1 MEGEV
6 QKNVEAL
13 AKQDGEKDRDS
24 STMDTTPMVNES
36 AVQPSE
42 NTEGEVAS
50 EDGGPLVDECQK
62 AMKEFG
68 LVRRPELLLK
78 AMSCLFIEGRDKEEQ
93 VTETIKE
100 EDVKGQTGD
109 VEASDETGMVP
120 ANVESPQSGVILTSE
135 DGQALLLQPSPS
147 TGRVINLQLLGNSII
162 SSSTETSKSPVEE
175 IPSTFPLPTVHSDT
189 TETLT
194 SGPVM
199 SSLNTSM
206 VSTMSITSSSA
217 SAINLCRSEAPTGGA
232 RVRLPTDT
240 GRRLR
245 LPAVS
250 SVLGQ
255 WQTSSLRVR
264 YPAPA
269 IHTYPLSASSSSSEG
284 AEQPT
289 LASPQELSSP
299 PRPQRMVSLLSTYPK
314 HDVIQKLA
322 AKAGVKSATEV
333 IFASPDKSASLQ
345 SGSVSPTVSCLLS
358 ASSMPVSH
366 DAITSSVTLTA
377 VSSHESTSMPPA
389 DKGMTTVPAVPSQ
402 ESTSMPALP
411 PSDKSMTTAPV
422 VPSYESSSMPALPPA
437 DKSMTTA
444 PVVPSYES
452 TSMTALPPADKSM
465 TTVPAVSSQES
476 TSMPALP
483 PADKSMTTAPVVPS
497 HIISIQPTSPRSII
511 RPGFAPNISLVTR
524 VKGTSTAESQS
535 ASSSDGSEQMASKLA
550 MMIASQIPHRSATGK
565 QPVKRLQT
573 MAGVD
578 GGTARLRTLSQ
589 SSPSWCTLPSAPV
602 TRIRITSQSSDQE
615 TSPRAVSLV
624 QGPGTQKPSDAIRQI
639 AFKSGTADSLRVRT
653 VSQSSHMTIDSR
665 GFEGPDRSTPLTVS
679 SQATS
684 VGATSQGSDRSTPL
698 TVSSQATS
706 VGATSQGSNI
716 PTPLTVNSQTTS
728 VGATSQGSDRFT
740 PLTVSSQATIVG
752 ATSQESDRS
761 TPLTVSSQATSVGA
775 TSQGSDRSTPLT
787 VSSQATS
794 VGVTSQGS
802 NRPTPLTVSS
812 HSPLKPSYQT
822 KKSAI
827 PEPDSHQYKIK
838 DTLQRSLLS
847 CSSSVTTKE
856 ISDIISEA
864 GKKPQVEGTSTTTTA
879 KVASYESVTRSSDT
893 IGAGHTVMQP
903 TSPSSSATVVETD
916 TVQRPTSPRIRARRK
931 PLAVSTATSIMLKRG
946 DPKVSPSQQ
955 QTVKTVNVTLGKPP
969 IMQTQTVS
977 HQLKQDVTYGGI
989 RFSLPVPMSQ
999 LKPGDTFTLPMSQLT
1014 TGGKI
1019 SIPVLGDT
1027 ITIPSSAFTQSHV
1040 TLPSAAVRPVTAT
1053 AASSVQSSASP
1064 QGQSRTT
1071 NITSE
1076 IVASPT
1082 LAVSIPS
1089 TVTVP
1094 QTIPASTVTIPQ
1106 TIPAS
1111 TVTLSQT
1118 VPASTV
1124 TVSQTVPASTV
1135 TVSQTVP
1142 ASTITVSQTVP
1153 ASTVTVSQ
1161 TVPASTQLPVSQIQM
1176 GGLNVHSVAIDSRP
1190 VSQIHA
1196 SSSVVEPVLPFQ
1208 LSAANVGSQDTRA
1221 ILQTEGAQSCS
1232 VSQSGSSD
1240 HKTSTEKNATS
1251 CIKDASHSTITTVN
1265 IVRAHQHR
1273 SAGPGQTKPM
1283 MVDTSVLQSPR
1294 SKLRAALHQ
1303 KMTHTKSKPPLMQ
1316 QSRIVGKAKIGTLQT
1331 QPRMTAVLSP
1341 VQTSGGHTA
1350 PIPQS
1355 ILKVTGAVTQLIP
1368 RPAVPTPQPM
1378 PRPAVLTPRPMPRPA
1393 APAPQPMPRP
1403 ATPAP
1408 QPMPR
1413 IAAPSFQPIPRPA
1426 APTPQPMPRPATP
1439 APQPMPRIA
1448 APSFQPI
1455 PRPAAPAPQPMPRP
1469 AAPAPKPMTRPAEPS
1484 PATTNVQ
1491 SSTAMRTP
1499 VYGAAIPV
1507 TTSQEFT
1514 PSSAVGASTQAGLSS
1529 DDIARA
1535 ATDHLNKM
1543 LLAGGSQTLPAGLQQ
1558 QIGQMIHSSV
1568 AKHGPGSRIR
1578 IKLPPGMTIPTGK
1591 KPVRVSI
1598 ITPDQARMMGL
1609 AMPGAGTFRA
1619 PTSMPGI
1626 QMLAPSVVQAQMQP
1640 SLLPQPQPVQDCQ
1653 STQTYQLQTKQPPQP
1668 QPTQPS
1674 QPQPTLQTQPQRT
1687 QQTQLQL
1694 TQSSQPQPTQRTQ
1707 LQPTQQT
1714 QPQPTQQTQP
1724 QIIQHPQSQPAQTAQ
1739 PQPTQQTQLQP
1750 VQPQPVPPPQ
1760 PRPSSDQ
1767 SQTLVAMSGTDDSDD
1782 VPQVDGPMDRK
1793 RKRRKSKSS
1802 EGHTSK
1808 DDEDTDEDQPS
1819 LLQDLMRSLNLP
1831 TEGSEPTPE
1840 IHEQTGSDSETNDME
1855 ILPSAGITSDTF
1867 PPGIRPKPKVP
1878 EKSSGKKQTPVTH
1891 TG

>member
-389 DKGMTTVPAVPSQ
+389 DKSMTTVPAVPSQ

-422 VPSYESSSMPALPPA
+422 VPSYESTSMPALPPA

-465 TTVPAVSSQES
+465 TTFPAVSSQES

-665 GFEGPDRSTPLTVS
+665 GFEGP
-679 SQATS
+679 
-684 VGATSQGSDRSTPL
+684 
-698 TVSSQATS
+698 
-706 VGATSQGSNI
+706 
-716 PTPLTVNSQTTS
+716 
-728 VGATSQGSDRFT
+728 
-740 PLTVSSQATIVG
+740 
-752 ATSQESDRS
+752 DRS

-1283 MVDTSVLQSPR
+1283 MVDTSVLPSPR

-1393 APAPQPMPRP
+1393 APA
-1403 ATPAP
+1403 
-1408 QPMPR
+1408 
-1413 IAAPSFQPIPRPA
+1413 
-1426 APTPQPMPRPATP
+1426 PQPMPRPATP

-1674 QPQPTLQTQPQRT
+1674 QPQPTQQTQPQRT